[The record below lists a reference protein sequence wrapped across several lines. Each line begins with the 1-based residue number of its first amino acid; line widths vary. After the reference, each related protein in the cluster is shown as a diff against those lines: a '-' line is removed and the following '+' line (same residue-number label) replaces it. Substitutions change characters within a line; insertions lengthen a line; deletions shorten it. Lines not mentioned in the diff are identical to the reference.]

1 MEGQLLMKKPAYDPK
16 IKAAL
21 KNSRRLNI
29 FTTHYHERAQEYIDE
44 LLELYLTELGMQDL
58 SIQLNYCLRELIT
71 NAKKANTKRVYFKEK
86 GLDITNSTEYIIGMK
101 NFSAETIQNIDKL
114 LKIQKAEGYYIKVQL
129 LKTSEHFIAVIRN
142 NSVLTPVEEIRVK
155 EKINI
160 AKSFTNLS
168 DAVSVIS
175 DPTEGS
181 GLGLAIIVILMKNM
195 GIDCSHLKIFS
206 QNNET
211 IASIKVPLPKPGN
224 PSRN

>member
-1 MEGQLLMKKPAYDPK
+1 MKKPAFDPK

-21 KNSRRLNI
+21 KNSKRLNI
-29 FTTHYHERAQEYIDE
+29 FTTHYHEKAQEYIDE
-44 LLELYLTELGMQDL
+44 LLDMYLTELGMQDF
-58 SIQLNYCLRELIT
+58 SIQLSYCLRELIT

-101 NFSAETIQNIDKL
+101 NFSAETIQNIDRL
-114 LKIQKAEGYYIKVQL
+114 LRIQKKEGYFIKVQL
-129 LKTSEHFIAVIRN
+129 LKTTEHFITVIRN
-142 NSVLTPVEEIRVK
+142 NSVLTPVEEIRIN

-160 AKSFTNLS
+160 AKSFANLS

-195 GIDCSHLKIFS
+195 GIDSSNLRIFS
-206 QNNET
+206 QHDET
-211 IASIKVPLPKPGN
+211 IASIKVPLPKPGD
-224 PSRN
+224 SRRN